1 MNKVYNAFLPDFIGK
16 NKELNSTTRLVYSLL
31 TTVIDDKGSCW
42 VDLDYFMKKYNLG
55 NIAIKR
61 SLKILKEKGFIEIG
75 DRNIVEKLKSK
86 NLKGYGYG
94 DKVCEWCGIST
105 TVLCE
110 HHYPIPKSKG
120 GKKVVKICS
129 NCHQEYHYNNSKIT
143 LILTTEELEYIL
155 NVREINMEDMFK
167 WMFSE

>member
-1 MNKVYNAFLPDFIGK
+1 MNIEYNAIIPEKILRDNGITESAKLIYG
-16 NKELNSTTRLVYSLL
+16 EL
-31 TTVIDDKGSCW
+31 TTLIDEKGNCFINKKQ
-42 VDLDYFMKKYNLG
+42 LMNDYGLTDATIN
-55 NIAIKR
+55 
-61 SLKILKEKGFIEIG
+61 SILKTLIKKGYIEISN
-75 DRNIVEKLKSK
+75 DDIVEKLKSK

-143 LILTTEELEYIL
+143 LILTTEELEEIL
-155 NVREINMEDMFK
+155 TLREINVE
-167 WMFSE
+167 EYI